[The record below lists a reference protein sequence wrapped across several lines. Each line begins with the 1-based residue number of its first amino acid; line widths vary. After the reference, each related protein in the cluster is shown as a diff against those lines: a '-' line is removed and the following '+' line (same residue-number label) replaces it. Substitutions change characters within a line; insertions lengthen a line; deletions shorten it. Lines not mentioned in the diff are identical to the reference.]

1 MKKSYQLFGFAAIA
15 ALLLPGCSKDATDDV
30 VTPGQETIHMIV
42 VPREKVEAL
51 SDDGTRTYWDEEF
64 SDIKWCKDEKFAFCI
79 NGVGHW
85 LTGQPQADGIHIR
98 LGKYDYPDLYE
109 EGVPFLMAGVI
120 PNEVLGN
127 RNEAPKKLELR
138 LKTEQ
143 NNGDVTTFDRY
154 SDFLVAAQW
163 VTPEKVEGSDKLS
176 VDKTFKV
183 DGYQFVR
190 PMAVT
195 KYAFPVTNEK
205 LTADEK
211 VESVMLTVIPGEGN
225 NEKLLTGNLYMNIG
239 EVPAKVVDANG
250 QQINL
255 RTPFQSGSPSVGI
268 TYPLDAQPTLGE
280 LVFWPVTAP
289 VKLEA
294 GDMLR
299 FRIVTAK
306 HEITKEIVLTKELYY
321 ANDKLNRATVKL
333 DADTKVHTFDEAIDL
348 SADGTA
354 NCYIVNKPRSS
365 YKFRADVKGNGIA
378 RSMGEFA
385 YTEADLKIE
394 PQAAVVLWYN
404 TVQNDR
410 ANWLR
415 DCPIILETVK
425 LTDGCIEFSTP
436 ETFVNGNVLIAAIDQ
451 PLKADEI
458 TVDPATR
465 QFTNTNILWSWNLI
479 VSNGYDIDDATQT
492 FTKGGYTFM
501 KRDLGAVLDANETL
515 NGYTKVATQGNMYQW
530 GRKDPLPTIPDY
542 ASNDASYMTGL
553 WFTPTFTTVPGLEIE
568 GELGSYGKVGNQI
581 FGNTSEH
588 LLTYLSNESVT
599 GTVGYTNEEA
609 MDYATKLPYRWFNA
623 SASGDDQRY
632 RWIREYAKGSA
643 IWGNPDGEMEVKT
656 IYDPCPAGWKV
667 ASEKAWMALTDDL
680 SVEVTVKDKYFYFST
695 GPAFPVWEGRSHD
708 CSVGSYNTG
717 GGSGYVIR
725 ARYLMSNVE
734 EFYGLMPRYFRIS
747 AKQGNYDQHP
757 EAQCDAIYRDYPTL
771 GSRVRCIKDNQ

>member
-1 MKKSYQLFGFAAIA
+1 MAKNIKQKSMRYDQYDYMKLMESNIPASLVETHHFDSAEDASVFFARELDYVKSQSYDVEYPELTALSLFPMSSEVD
-15 ALLLPGCSKDATDDV
+15 PGAETVTYYSYDKVGLAKIISNYATDL
-30 VTPGQETIHMIV
+30 P
-42 VPREKVEAL
+42 
-51 SDDGTRTYWDEEF
+51 
-64 SDIKWCKDEKFAFCI
+64 
-79 NGVGHW
+79 
-85 LTGQPQADGIHIR
+85 
-98 LGKYDYPDLYE
+98 
-109 EGVPFLMAGVI
+109 
-120 PNEVLGN
+120 
-127 RNEAPKKLELR
+127 
-138 LKTEQ
+138 
-143 NNGDVTTFDRY
+143 
-154 SDFLVAAQW
+154 
-163 VTPEKVEGSDKLS
+163 
-176 VDKTFKV
+176 
-183 DGYQFVR
+183 
-190 PMAVT
+190 
-195 KYAFPVTNEK
+195 
-205 LTADEK
+205 
-211 VESVMLTVIPGEGN
+211 
-225 NEKLLTGNLYMNIG
+225 
-239 EVPAKVVDANG
+239 
-250 QQINL
+250 
-255 RTPFQSGSPSVGI
+255 
-268 TYPLDAQPTLGE
+268 
-280 LVFWPVTAP
+280 
-289 VKLEA
+289 
-294 GDMLR
+294 
-299 FRIVTAK
+299 
-306 HEITKEIVLTKELYY
+306 
-321 ANDKLNRATVKL
+321 
-333 DADTKVHTFDEAIDL
+333 
-348 SADGTA
+348 
-354 NCYIVNKPRSS
+354 
-365 YKFRADVKGNGIA
+365 RADVKGNGIA

-410 ANWLR
+410 ANWMR

-588 LLTYLSNESVT
+588 LLTYLSNESIT

>member
-30 VTPGQETIHMIV
+30 IKPETEKFTLIITPE
-42 VPREKVEAL
+42 EKVEAL

-211 VESVMLTVIPGEGN
+211 VESVMLTVVPGEGN
-225 NEKLLTGNLYMNIG
+225 DQKLLTGNLYMNIG
-239 EVPAKVVDANG
+239 EVPAKVIDANG

-268 TYPLDAQPTLGE
+268 TYPADSQPTLGE

-365 YKFRADVKGNGIA
+365 YKFRADVKGNDATQTIA
-378 RSMGEFA
+378 
-385 YTEADLKIE
+385 
-394 PQAAVVLWYN
+394 PQGAVIMWYN
-404 TVQNDR
+404 CVQPDYNKFIQES
-410 ANWLR
+410 
-415 DCPIILETVK
+415 PIVLESVK
-425 LTDGCIEFSTP
+425 LAEGCIEFSTP
-436 ETFVNGNVLIAAIDQ
+436 ETFVNGNVVIAAIDQ
-451 PLKADEI
+451 PLTADQIE
-458 TVDPATR
+458 VDPATR
-465 QFTNTNILWSWNLI
+465 QLTNANVLWSWNLI
-479 VSNGYDIDDATQT
+479 VSNGYDPNEPWRQYS
-492 FTKGGYTFM
+492 KGGVTM
-501 KRDLGAVLDANETL
+501 MDRDLGAVIDPDASAT
-515 NGYTKVATQGNMYQW
+515 GFTKAAAAGNTYQW
-530 GRKDPLPTIPDY
+530 GRKDAFPGIPDY
-542 ASNDASYMTGL
+542 QSLAAYSY
-553 WFTPTFTTVPGLEIE
+553 FSFYVSFPVIPGLNLGEI
-568 GELGSYGKVGNQI
+568 GSYAKAPNQI
-581 FGNTSEH
+581 FDTKPDTNCAFIENT
-588 LLTYLSNESVT
+588 Y
-599 GTVGYTNEEA
+599 GADYTVDQALE
-609 MDYATKLPYRWFNA
+609 YATQNPHLWVRSSKA
-623 SASGDDQRY
+623 SWIPANDQSFGL
-632 RWIREYAKGSA
+632 WGKG
-643 IWGNPDGEMEVKT
+643 EQKT
-656 IYDPCPAGWKV
+656 VNDPCPAGWRV
-667 ASEKAWMALTDDL
+667 MSEADWMALSDNLET
-680 SVEVTVKDKYFYFST
+680 
-695 GPAFPVWEGRSHD
+695 PAAAFDRFVRMDGQIFPLFEGRNTDSGVLGY
-708 CSVGSYNTG
+708 SGSCNAKINANYYTGNTLVAG
-717 GGSGYVIR
+717 GLLYGR
-725 ARYLMSNVE
+725 AFNLQAPN
-734 EFYGLMPRYFRIS
+734 
-747 AKQGNYDQHP
+747 NYDVA
-757 EAQCDAIYRDYPTL
+757 ENDPTATL
-771 GSRVRCIKDNQ
+771 KMENWAAGRGARIRCVKE